1 MGGKINRMKPTC
13 IFCSIIQ
20 KDIPSHIL
28 YEDEKV
34 ICILD
39 KYPMSIGHFLVIPKN
54 HSEEFYDV
62 EDETL
67 ARVMKVAKNIGY
79 KVAQLYNADG
89 MTFMQN
95 NGMFK
100 DVPHYHLHGFPRFKN
115 DDFEWREP
123 NYEPNE
129 EELYETLQS
138 IKNLLKP

>member
-1 MGGKINRMKPTC
+1 MGSSC
-13 IFCSIIQ
+13 IFYSIIQ

-28 YEDEKV
+28 YEDDRV

-39 KYPMSIGHFLVIPKN
+39 KYPISKGHFLVIPKK

-67 ARVMKVAKNIGY
+67 SRVMQVSKNIGY

-95 NGMFK
+95 NGLFK

-115 DDFEWREP
+115 DGFKWIEP
-123 NYEPNE
+123 KYEPTV

-138 IKNLLKP
+138 

>member
-1 MGGKINRMKPTC
+1 MNPTC

-39 KYPMSIGHFLVIPKN
+39 KYPISKGHFLVIPKK
-54 HSEEFYDV
+54 HLEEFYEVD
-62 EDETL
+62 DETL
-67 ARVMKVAKNIGY
+67 ASVMKVAKNIGY

-95 NGMFK
+95 NGVFK
-100 DVPHYHLHGFPRFKN
+100 DVPHYHLHGFTRFKN
-115 DDFEWREP
+115 DSFKWIEP
-123 NYEPNE
+123 NYEPTE

-138 IKNLLKP
+138 IKNLL

>member
-1 MGGKINRMKPTC
+1 MGSSC

-28 YEDEKV
+28 YEDDRV

-39 KYPMSIGHFLVIPKN
+39 KYPISKGHFLVIPKK

-67 ARVMKVAKNIGY
+67 SRVMQVSKNIVIKSLNCITQY
-79 KVAQLYNADG
+79 G

-95 NGMFK
+95 NGLFK
-100 DVPHYHLHGFPRFKN
+100 DVPHYHLHRSPAFQKRWF
-115 DDFEWREP
+115 
-123 NYEPNE
+123 
-129 EELYETLQS
+129 
-138 IKNLLKP
+138 

>member
-1 MGGKINRMKPTC
+1 MGGLINIMNLTC

-39 KYPMSIGHFLVIPKN
+39 KYPISIGHFLVIPKN

-95 NGMFK
+95 NGVFK

-115 DDFEWREP
+115 DGFKWIEP
-123 NYEPNE
+123 NYEPTE
-129 EELYETLQS
+129 EELYETFQS
-138 IKNLLKP
+138 INNLL